1 MTTRKKKN
9 EKKKISRHR
18 KGIMDETIRRRV
30 RERGRERVKR
40 EIEGERE
47 KKFLDAGLVHELGQL
62 R

>member
-1 MTTRKKKN
+1 MTTRKN

-30 RERGRERVKR
+30 KERGRKR